1 MQRELSKGYL
11 LNLLRENKKK
21 IKRNTLKTLRGQIL
35 SGDFEGAYKGI
46 NKLINKEVGEG
57 NWLATGT

>member
-1 MQRELSKGYL
+1 MQRELSKEYL
-11 LNLLRENKKK
+11 LNLLKENKNK

-46 NKLINKEVGEG
+46 NKLINKEVR
-57 NWLATGT
+57 